1 MSGTVANNLERS
13 SGTIGAAGSGITVDS
28 GDPAVDTNPSGGVG
42 TVWSNSTSGETYV
55 CTDATAGANV
65 WTNTGEGTGDVKP
78 VPAWQGENYG
88 WAAGGGYPTS
98 IDVIEKYSYTSSTSP
113 ASDTGDLTVVK
124 SAATGHASTTY
135 GYTAGGRGPSWSPVY
150 DVIEKW
156 QFSAEVTTGASIA
169 VLTTDSHDGAGCSSD
184 THGYRHGGS
193 VAGVGPQDVIDKF
206 SFEAGTQHAVDHG
219 DPAEPRYGMGG
230 FQNATHG
237 YAAGNATGSP
247 KKEIDKWAFSS
258 NITAADIGDLV
269 AAQIEY
275 PCCQSSETYGYC
287 SGGSSS
293 NHISKVSFAS
303 DGNADDIANLTIA
316 RNAAAGSSST
326 TYGYIVGG
334 GGTAPDTDIIER
346 FSFSSEGD
354 AVDTTANLSA
364 TRDYLT
370 GNIQY

>member
-1 MSGTVANNLERS
+1 MANFYGS
-13 SGTIGAAGSGITVDS
+13 YIGFGSG
-28 GDPAVDTNPSGGVG
+28 GAV
-42 TVWSNSTSGETYV
+42 
-55 CTDATAGANV
+55 AAI
-65 WTNTGEGTGDVKP
+65 P
-78 VPAWQGENYG
+78 VWQGENYG
-88 WAAGGGYPTS
+88 WTAGGAYPTS

-124 SAATGHASTTY
+124 TAATGHASTTY
-135 GYTAGGRGPSWSPVY
+135 GYTAGGRGPTWSPVY

-156 QFSAEVTTGASIA
+156 QFSTGGNGAD
-169 VLTTDSHDGAGCSSD
+169 VGDLTTDSHDGAGCSSD
-184 THGYRHGGS
+184 AHGYRHGGS
-193 VAGVGPQDVIDKF
+193 IAGVGPQDVIDRF
-206 SFEAGTQHAVDHG
+206 SFASDGDAVGHG
-219 DPAEPRYGMGG
+219 VPAEPRYGTGG

-258 NITAADIGDLV
+258 NVTATDIGDLV
-269 AAQIEY
+269 SGQIEY
-275 PCCQSSETYGYC
+275 VCCQSSETYGYC
-287 SGGSSS
+287 SGGGST
-293 NHISKVSFAS
+293 NIISKVSFAS
-303 DGNADDIANLTIA
+303 DGNAADTANLTIA

-326 TYGYIVGG
+326 EYGYIVGG